1 MIKLPTTTWIELY
14 SELSQYVE
22 ARAFSHRNPYNDDG
36 SRREY
41 TEDDFVQIVNDVED
55 IMSQFF
61 KKEND

>member
-1 MIKLPTTTWIELY
+1 MIKLP
-14 SELSQYVE
+14 QYVE

-61 KKEND
+61 EREND